1 MRRLAM
7 MMVAAALLCGP
18 AAAQTASSVWDGV
31 YTEAQATQGAAA
43 FAMSCAGC
51 HGAALTGT
59 GEAPALEGAQF
70 VSDFDGL
77 TMDHLLDRIRT
88 TMPQD
93 NPASLP
99 REQYAAILAFL
110 LKANGFPAG
119 SKPLDSRSEYL
130 TGIRFEANHKQM
142 ER

>member
-1 MRRLAM
+1 MRRLAIITL
-7 MMVAAALLCGP
+7 ALSCGT
-18 AAAQTASSVWDGV
+18 ASAQTASSVWDGA
-31 YTEAQATQGAAA
+31 YSEAQAAQGGAA
-43 FAMSCAGC
+43 FAVSCAGC

-59 GEAPALEGAQF
+59 GEAPALQGGQF
-70 VSDFDGL
+70 IGDFDGL

-99 REQYAAILAFL
+99 REQYAAILAFI

-119 SKPLDSRSEYL
+119 SKALDSRSEYL
-130 TGIRFEANHKQM
+130 SAIRFEAANPHPA
-142 ER
+142 R

>member
-1 MRRLAM
+1 MFDFRN
-7 MMVAAALLCGP
+7 VEGP
-18 AAAQTASSVWDGV
+18 AHQRLWEIVT
-31 YTEAQATQGAAA
+31 
-43 FAMSCAGC
+43 F
-51 HGAALTGT
+51 
-59 GEAPALEGAQF
+59 
-70 VSDFDGL
+70 SDFDGL

-119 SKPLDSRSEYL
+119 AKALDSRSE
-130 TGIRFEANHKQM
+130 
-142 ER
+142 